1 MTRRLPRPTLG
12 ELLLL
17 ATALVVLLQACL
29 GPRSAEPSELTE
41 ARVLVAGARLA
52 RPAARQVCQGVPE
65 PPVCHALVDGLDDV
79 LAVVEPQLVACPGS
93 AADPER
99 QACEAKRLA
108 ELRQR
113 LPELRRLARLVAG
126 LARGAVPT
134 TSSSAAPSAPAASS
148 APERTP

>member
-41 ARVLVAGARLA
+41 ARVLVAGARLVE
-52 RPAARQVCQGVPE
+52 PAARQVCQGVPE

-79 LAVVEPQLVACPGS
+79 LAVVEPQLVACTGS
-93 AADPER
+93 ATDPER
-99 QACEAKRLA
+99 QACEAERLA

-134 TSSSAAPSAPAASS
+134 TSSSAPSAPAASS